1 MKRTIRKGVFETNSS
16 ATHAFTIYVGDY
28 TYLTRYSEEE
38 DPDDVY
44 LDESD
49 VNEILE
55 YLPTE
60 KLEEELKKRRKGN
73 ETN

>member
-1 MKRTIRKGVFETNSS
+1 
-16 ATHAFTIYVGDY
+16 
-28 TYLTRYSEEE
+28 
-38 DPDDVY
+38 

>member
-1 MKRTIRKGVFETNSS
+1 MKQTRKGIFETNSS
-16 ATHAFTIYVGDY
+16 ATHAYTIYVGGY
-28 TYLTRYSEEE
+28 TSLIRYSEEE
-38 DPDDVY
+38 DPDDFY

-55 YLPTE
+55 NLPTE

>member
-1 MKRTIRKGVFETNSS
+1 MVQSRTSVFETNSS
-16 ATHAFTIYVGDY
+16 ATHAFTIYAGDY
-28 TYLTRYSEEE
+28 TSFTRYSEKE